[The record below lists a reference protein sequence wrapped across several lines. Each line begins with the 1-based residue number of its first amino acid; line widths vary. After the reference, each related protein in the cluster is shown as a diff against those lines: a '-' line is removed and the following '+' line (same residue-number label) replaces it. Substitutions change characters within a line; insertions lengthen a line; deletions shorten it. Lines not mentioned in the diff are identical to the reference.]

1 MQKKIGS
8 AFSSVPPFSIIIP
21 IHNESA
27 ILVKN
32 IERLVEKLDAFKA
45 SYEVVLCENG
55 STDDTLSL
63 ARKLHKAH
71 PQVKVESLPFP
82 NYGMALKHAIRS
94 CRYQHVVVFNI
105 DFWNTRFSWM
115 ALRLLSHAELV
126 VGSKTLSKSVDR
138 RPFPRRLITRSFNFF
153 LRLVF
158 GFRGTDTHGMK
169 AFRVGPLS
177 PILDQC
183 VTAGSIFDTELVLR
197 AERYG
202 LRIVEIPVRVREIRQ
217 PTYLSLAKRIPETVC
232 NLTMLWLS
240 LLSAPRK
247 SAD

>member
-1 MQKKIGS
+1 MQKKRGS
-8 AFSSVPPFSIIIP
+8 AFSAAPPFSIAIP

-32 IERLVEKLDAFKA
+32 IERLVGKLDAFKV
-45 SYEVVLCENG
+45 SYEIVLCENG

-63 ARKLHKAH
+63 ALKLHKAH
-71 PQVKVESLPFP
+71 AHVKVESLPLP
-82 NYGMALKHAIRS
+82 NYGMALKHSIRS
-94 CRYQHVVVFNI
+94 CRYQYVVVFNI
-105 DFWNTRFSWM
+105 DFWNTRFLWR

-126 VGSKTLSKSVDR
+126 IGSKILSKSIDR
-138 RPFPRRLITRSFNFF
+138 RPFLRRFITRSFNFF

-197 AERYG
+197 AERHG
-202 LRIVEIPVRVREIRQ
+202 FRIVEIPVQVREIRQ
-217 PTYLSLAKRIPETVC
+217 PTYLSLARRIPETVF
-232 NLTMLWLS
+232 NLTVLWLS
-240 LLSAPRK
+240 LPSAPKK